1 MAGVLNFALGLET
14 SNFLRGLNIS
24 SQSILSFSAAMKG
37 ISTVASKTW
46 GAINEGAQLADLQA
60 RTGAAAGSLY
70 QLQEAFKLVGVS
82 SEAVPGMLK
91 KLQVALGGVDE
102 AGNKTE
108 DAFAALGL
116 RVEDLKGMDPA
127 KQLQAVTSALGN
139 MGQER
144 GMFVA
149 SKLFGREGAS
159 DAMQIG
165 RQSADFGESMAETS
179 RTGNLINKNV
189 AAFDHIADTMQKVN
203 TMMRGMW
210 FELAANVAP
219 VIQTVMDRLMGVF
232 QEGGFASMLGESFR
246 MAFDLAVNL
255 APATFAKIG
264 AILLKTFETPL
275 TYLQAGM
282 EFVIQ
287 KMMEAIANNP
297 LFEFAMGVSGQ
308 LLKGLTGFQKG
319 FKAEDFSTILENTK
333 ETGVR
338 FNLGFGEVGIGEMM
352 SSADS
357 AWSEAMEKFFSK
369 YGGKVAES
377 MVAAGRQAASSEPEN
392 KALSSASS
400 KNGPQVTSLEKI
412 GFILAGTNSRS
423 DEKRFLQETARNT
436 AETARAMR
444 ILMKGKAEAAMFAL
458 TSAL

>member
-1 MAGVLNFALGLET
+1 
-14 SNFLRGLNIS
+14 
-24 SQSILSFSAAMKG
+24 
-37 ISTVASKTW
+37 
-46 GAINEGAQLADLQA
+46 
-60 RTGAAAGSLY
+60 
-70 QLQEAFKLVGVS
+70 
-82 SEAVPGMLK
+82 
-91 KLQVALGGVDE
+91 
-102 AGNKTE
+102 
-108 DAFAALGL
+108 
-116 RVEDLKGMDPA
+116 
-127 KQLQAVTSALGN
+127 
-139 MGQER
+139 
-144 GMFVA
+144 
-149 SKLFGREGAS
+149 
-159 DAMQIG
+159 MQIG